1 MTAFQIIWLV
11 CGIFAGIFLISAIL
25 LLGNNLIKTTRYKL
39 AFGGI
44 DKEIK
49 IVQVSDLHGKS
60 FGSRNERLIFAVKR
74 ENPDFIAITG
84 DIIHKYSAKNKKV
97 ALETVSSLARIAP
110 ILYVSGNHEMRNKG
124 YRFFRKDLK
133 EAGAAV
139 LDNEAATICGIT
151 VVGLN
156 GAHNKNG
163 TLKKI
168 TPQMPYKI
176 LLAHMPQFIDNYADC
191 GYTLVLSGHAHGG
204 QWRIPFLKRGIYS
217 PGQGLFPKYTE
228 GLHTVKN
235 TKMIISRGLGNS
247 EFPLRIF
254 NRPELVTVV
263 LTPEIEYKT

>member
-11 CGIFAGIFLISAIL
+11 CGIFAGIVLLFAIL
-25 LLGNNLIKTTRYKL
+25 LPGNNLIQTTRYFVE
-39 AFGGI
+39 FGGI

-60 FGSRNERLIFAVKR
+60 FGAHNQRLIFAVKR
-74 ENPDFIAITG
+74 ENPDFIAVTG
-84 DIIHKYSAKNKKV
+84 DIIHRYTPKNKKV
-97 ALETVSSLARIAP
+97 ALETVSTLCRIAP
-110 ILYVSGNHEMRNKG
+110 VLYISGNHEMRNKG

-133 EAGAAV
+133 EAGAEV
-139 LDNEAATICGIT
+139 LDNRVTEICGVT
-151 VVGLN
+151 VAGLN

-168 TPQMPYKI
+168 TPDLPDKI

-204 QWRIPFLKRGIYS
+204 QWRIPFTKRGIYS

-247 EFPLRIF
+247 EFPLRLF
-254 NRPELVTVV
+254 NRPELVIVT
-263 LTPEIEYKT
+263 LTPKK